1 MRTLSLSVSAVVS
14 LFSLFLPLDASAS
27 ATLTVAGAPGAMAQM
42 MHGHADPPATPAM
55 TLIAADGQPGMA
67 QMMHDHAGAMT
78 AAAQT
83 LPATQQADVD
93 TAAAVYSAQ
102 GAIARW
108 DAHEVAI
115 AHHAI
120 PALKWPQMTMTFALP
135 DALAAKPLATG
146 TAVNFSFRLQNGS
159 YTVTAIQPVQ
169 L

>member
-42 MHGHADPPATPAM
+42 IHDHADTFATPPV

-78 AAAQT
+78 ADVQT

-102 GAIARW
+102 GAITRW

-120 PALKWPQMTMTFALP
+120 PALKWPPMTMTFALP

-169 L
+169 P

>member
-14 LFSLFLPLDASAS
+14 LFTLFLPLDASAS
-27 ATLTVAGAPGAMAQM
+27 ATLTVAGAPGA
-42 MHGHADPPATPAM
+42 
-55 TLIAADGQPGMA
+55 MA

-102 GAIARW
+102 GSIARW

-120 PALKWPQMTMTFALP
+120 PALKWPPMTMTFALP
-135 DALAAKPLATG
+135 DALAAKQLATG

-169 L
+169 P